1 MELRSNIKML
11 NYARKYLLNDTDSIL
26 PFPVRPQKPPRT
38 GRLPAPLPRSAP
50 QDEGVPAA
58 ALDTLYRSLSGAEC
72 GTHACIV
79 LRHGRV
85 VSEGWY
91 APYSG
96 KYWHVTHSMCK
107 SVTAVFRWT
116 SMCASCSPRNAAC
129 SPAAACA
136 PSRCAILSP

>member
-11 NYARKYLLNDTDSIL
+11 NYARKYLLNDTDNIL

-38 GRLPAPLPRSAP
+38 GRLPTLLPRSAP
-50 QDEGVPAA
+50 RDEGVPAA

-91 APYSG
+91 APYSSR
-96 KYWHVTHSMCK
+96 YWHVTHSCLLY
-107 SVTAVFRWT
+107 T
-116 SMCASCSPRNAAC
+116 SDAAETE
-129 SPAAACA
+129 
-136 PSRCAILSP
+136 RG